1 MVLTEL
7 IVYIMLCSLLLM
19 IDSAGKPGRIMV
31 SVVNRSLVRL
41 PFHLLNFFFN
51 TVVITEAPSSM
62 SVPLYTLVNFACVG
76 TGDSLTWTVEGN
88 SLTDPSNQD
97 REISVTTNNI
107 SVDVWS
113 SVLTI
118 RALPINDGI
127 SVGCGLTSISPL
139 DHVSKGAT
147 LTVKGNFIT
156 LIVVTELTF
165 QVCVTAAKHCRL
177 S

>member
-1 MVLTEL
+1 MGCCFIEIAWFVKDKVCNVLKIIQL
-7 IVYIMLCSLLLM
+7 LYVYIYLD
-19 IDSAGKPGRIMV
+19 I
-31 SVVNRSLVRL
+31 
-41 PFHLLNFFFN
+41 
-51 TVVITEAPSSM
+51 TVAPSSV
-62 SVPLYTLVNFACVG
+62 SALYTLANFTCGG
-76 TGDSLTWTVEGN
+76 TGDILSWTVGGN

-127 SVGCGLTSISPL
+127 GIQCSVISL
-139 DHVSKGAT
+139 DSFNFQQEGVT
-147 LTVKGNFIT
+147 LTVKGI
-156 LIVVTELTF
+156 LALTC
-165 QVCVTAAKHCRL
+165 VCSHL